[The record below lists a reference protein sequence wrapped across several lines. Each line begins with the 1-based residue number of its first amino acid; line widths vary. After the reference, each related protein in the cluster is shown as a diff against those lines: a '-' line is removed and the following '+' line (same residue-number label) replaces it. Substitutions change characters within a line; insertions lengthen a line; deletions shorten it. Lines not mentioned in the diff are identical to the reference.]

1 MKITV
6 YGSGCVMCGGL
17 GMRINDAVDELEIE
31 NIQVEKVCD
40 PASIEEA
47 GITETPALAV
57 NDKVVISG
65 RIPETEE
72 IVEALKKE
80 KDNSELKE

>member
-17 GMRINDAVDELEIE
+17 GMRITQAIDELEIDDV
-31 NIQVEKVCD
+31 QVEKVCD
-40 PASIEEA
+40 PASIEQA

-65 RIPETEE
+65 KIPEAEE
-72 IVEALKKE
+72 ILQILKEEKE
-80 KDNSELKE
+80 KSKPED